1 MVRAGTLHLLQRN
14 GEIDRILLSGLR
26 ILKDTHLGADTKGS
40 LSRCHGV
47 GVCHGLTADNGCARH
62 GSAHGE
68 TGLDGLRVA
77 STSGRLEDVL
87 DRAKGG
93 VRHGG
98 LEVLARVGVHAIT
111 VVGHLGVALVLW

>member
-1 MVRAGTLHLLQRN
+1 MVRAGTLDLLERD

-26 ILKDTHLGADTKGS
+26 ILKNTNLGADTKGS

-47 GVCHGLTADNGCARH
+47 GVCHGLTASHGGAGH
-62 GSAHGE
+62 GSTHGE
-68 TGLDGLRVA
+68 TGLNGLSVTSA
-77 STSGRLEDVL
+77 SGRLENVL
-87 DRAKGG
+87 DRTKGG
-93 VRHGG
+93 VRHGR